1 MAILIVIVMLKR
13 SQELTWKLYSL
24 YDIVRHFQVHDSLL
38 TTYMYLL
45 HIYVLYAY
53 YKGKIL

>member
-13 SQELTWKLYSL
+13 SQELTWELSSL

-38 TTYMYLL
+38 TTYTFYM
-45 HIYVLYAY
+45 YVLYAY